1 MTSTLARPGPVR
13 YALVHLLAVPVL
25 LFAASWAVQHSAIDM
40 TVARFFAGS
49 GTEAFPARRWAWLDV
64 FGHQS
69 ARAIPVLIGVLAFT
83 LGLLG
88 RRVSAAV
95 ARHRWALILLGVSML
110 LGSLVVGA
118 MKSLT
123 SQHCPVDIHEFGGLV
138 PYAVDRASPFW
149 AASPSLAGRCLPS
162 GHAAG
167 GYALLALYFAGW
179 AAGRPAWRWGGLAAG
194 IVAGIAFGI
203 VRMLQGAHFA
213 SATLWSAEV
222 QWTVA
227 ALLFAPLL
235 CRAPRED

>member
-1 MTSTLARPGPVR
+1 MTPARTDALR
-13 YALVHLLAVPVL
+13 YALIHLIVVPTL
-25 LFAASWAVQHSAIDM
+25 LYAASWAVQHSAVDM
-40 TVARFFAGS
+40 AVARFFAGS
-49 GTEAFPARRWAWLDV
+49 GAEAFPARRSAWLDV
-64 FGHQS
+64 FGHES
-69 ARAIPVLIGVLAFT
+69 ARAIPVLIGVLAFA

-88 RRVSAAV
+88 RRMSAAIG
-95 ARHRWALILLGVSML
+95 RHRWALILLGVSML

-118 MKSLT
+118 MKALT

-179 AAGRPAWRWGGLAAG
+179 TAGRPAWRWGGLAAG
-194 IVAGIAFGI
+194 IVAGIAFSL

-235 CRAPRED
+235 CRAQR